1 MKRLLAATCAGVMLS
16 ACGAVGQL
24 TVETPQQVVSTASEK
39 MSALKSAKF
48 DMTATVLEQFP
59 AAFVQQLGPA
69 GAALANMSID
79 MSGKGEAK
87 FPDMA
92 SMSLQVKTGGVTVT
106 TDMVFAG
113 GKVYIKDPTS
123 GNWTQPVSA
132 EGLSQFTNQ
141 ADPLSSAAILKTAQS
156 IKDLG
161 DTTLNGS
168 AVHHYQIVPD
178 KNKVADQAST
188 QQAKDLV
195 RSMLENGSIQ
205 LEVWIG
211 KDDHLLH
218 RMKNDTDAT
227 IDLSKVMQASGQQL
241 PPGFPMPPGATVH
254 TVVHATIDYHDFNA
268 SVTVSVPPVAAS

>member
-1 MKRLLAATCAGVMLS
+1 MKRIFAATCAVVMLS
-16 ACGAVGQL
+16 GCGAVGQ
-24 TVETPQQVVSTASEK
+24 TTETPQQVVSTASDK
-39 MSALKSAKF
+39 MSQLHSAKF
-48 DMTATVLEQFP
+48 DLTATVLEQFP
-59 AAFVQQLGPA
+59 PAFVEQLGPA
-69 GAALANMSID
+69 GAALANLNID

-87 FPDMA
+87 FPDKA
-92 SMSLQVKTGGVTVT
+92 SMSIQVKTASVTVS

-113 GKVYIKDPTS
+113 GKIYIKDPTS
-123 GNWTQPVSA
+123 GNWTQPAGAQGV
-132 EGLSQFTNQ
+132 SQFTSQ
-141 ADPLSSAAILKTAQS
+141 ADPLSGAAILKTAQS

-227 IDLSKVMQASGQQL
+227 IDLNKVMQASGQQL

-254 TVVHATIDYHDFNA
+254 TVVHATTDYHDFNA
-268 SVTVSVPPVAAS
+268 PVTVSVPAVSSS

>member
-1 MKRLLAATCAGVMLS
+1 MKRILAATCAAVMLS
-16 ACGAVGQL
+16 ACGAVAQ
-24 TVETPQQVVSTASEK
+24 VSETPQQVVSTASDK
-39 MSALKSAKF
+39 MGQLQSAKF
-48 DMTATVLEQFP
+48 DLTATVLEQFP
-59 AAFVQQLGPA
+59 TAFTDQLGPA
-69 GAALANMSID
+69 GAALANLSID

-87 FPDMA
+87 FPDKA
-92 SMSLQVKTGGVTVT
+92 SMSLQVKSGSMTIS

-113 GKVYIKDPTS
+113 GKIYIKDPTS
-123 GNWTQPVSA
+123 GNWTQPASA
-132 EGLSQFTNQ
+132 QGVSQFTNQ
-141 ADPLSSAAILKTAQS
+141 ADPLSGAAILKTAQS

-161 DTTLNGS
+161 DTSLNGS

-227 IDLSKVMQASGQQL
+227 IDLKKVMDASGQQL
-241 PPGFPMPPGATVH
+241 PPGFPLPAGATVH
-254 TVVHATIDYHDFNA
+254 TVVHATIDYRDFNA
-268 SVTVSVPPVAAS
+268 PVTVSVPAVSS

>member
-1 MKRLLAATCAGVMLS
+1 MKRLLAATCAAVVLS
-16 ACGAVGQL
+16 ACGAAAQL
-24 TVETPQQVVSTASEK
+24 TAQTPQQVVSTASDRMAK
-39 MSALKSAKF
+39 LQSAKF
-48 DMTATVLEQFP
+48 DLTATILEQFP
-59 AAFVQQLGPA
+59 TSFTDQLGPA
-69 GAALANMSID
+69 GAALANLSID

-87 FPDMA
+87 FPDKA
-92 SMSLQVKTGGVTVT
+92 SMSLQVKTGGITAS

-113 GKVYIKDPTS
+113 GKIYIKDPTS
-123 GNWTQPVSA
+123 GNWTQPAGAQGV
-132 EGLSQFTNQ
+132 SQFTNQ
-141 ADPLSSAAILKTAQS
+141 ADPLSGAAILKTAQS

-178 KNKVADQAST
+178 KSKVADQAST

-195 RSMLENGSIQ
+195 RSMLENGSIL

-227 IDLSKVMQASGQQL
+227 IDLKKVMEASGQQL
-241 PPGFPMPPGATVH
+241 PPGFPLPAGATVH
-254 TVVHATIDYHDFNA
+254 TVVHATIDYRDFNA
-268 SVTVSVPPVAAS
+268 PVTVSVPAVSS